1 MNGRRRSGFALMAA
15 LWLVV
20 IIGVTG
26 YELSTRSRA
35 RRLAVANTLE
45 QVAADAAAEAGLETV
60 RAALENR
67 LAHPLDARM
76 RSLADATFDPWS
88 DLSLMRMDTLRMGD
102 ERATSHIYDA
112 GTRLQLNRATE
123 GDIRRLFTAIPL
135 DAGMADRLAQ
145 RIMDWR
151 DADSFRRSRGME
163 RDDYL
168 RAGARTLPA
177 DADFG
182 RVDELRNVDGMTAE
196 LYRQVAPLF
205 TVFGTGQVN
214 LNAAP
219 GVVLR
224 SLPGLGEEAV
234 SFILRAQQNR
244 TTLHSLEEITQRLSS
259 GARSAILDAGGEL
272 TQRITFET
280 REVVVDTEGWLDGS
294 PLRSHGEAMY
304 VRGGGAFFTVW
315 RRVGT

>member
-280 REVVVDTEGWLDGS
+280 REVVVDAEGWLDGS